1 MRIRA
6 GYELVYE
13 CPQPT
18 PMVLALSIH
27 PSRRVD
33 LLTDQ
38 VLEFSPE
45 HSGARLH

>member
-27 PSRRVD
+27 PSRHVD

-38 VLEFSPE
+38 VLEFSADVT
-45 HSGARLH
+45 GARLR